1 MKNFRLTFLRVLS
14 EIMKNDMS
22 SVWLANETR
31 DALSPYRV
39 CNNTYLYLIMIID
52 IDDEKFIDYKSL

>member
-1 MKNFRLTFLRVLS
+1 
-14 EIMKNDMS
+14 MKNDMS

-52 IDDEKFIDYKSL
+52 IDDEKFIDYKSLWISY